1 MSNLTNVDN
10 VVADFLKR
18 LDFDS
23 VIAVCTKEIDVHTA
37 KIKTWLPCSK
47 HRNALAKNSLYCGYA
62 RLFIDKKD
70 CTNFDEAIA
79 DCSNAITI
87 RKKAEPNEPLL
98 STVYRIRALAY
109 YLKGD
114 YERALAD
121 CKAVVDPNN
130 GKGVKD
136 VAFIRELRV
145 KIYYSQ
151 GKYDDAIK
159 ECKRSIA
166 SSQSNSNDVFSQN
179 IFPSLSLVE
188 LYRDS
193 RKKLQHRD

>member
-1 MSNLTNVDN
+1 MSNRLNVDK
-10 VVADFLKR
+10 VVDGFLKR

-23 VIAVCTKEIDVHTA
+23 VIAACTMKIEEYKAKIEEATA
-37 KIKTWLPCSK
+37 KDFLC
-47 HRNALAKNSLYCGYA
+47 RGYA
-62 RLFIDKKD
+62 RLFLDKKD

-79 DCSNAITI
+79 DCSNAIAI
-87 RKKAEPNEPLL
+87 REKADSNKSTKPDEPPKSNEPLL
-98 STVYRIRALAY
+98 SMAYRIRALAY

-121 CKAVVDPNN
+121 CEIIVDLLY
-130 GKGVKD
+130 KDKDVED
-136 VAFIRELRV
+136 VAFVHELRA
-145 KIYYSQ
+145 KIYYNQ

-159 ECKRSIA
+159 ECKRSLT
-166 SSQSNSNDVFSQN
+166 FPQN
-179 IFPSLSLVE
+179 IFPSLSLVG